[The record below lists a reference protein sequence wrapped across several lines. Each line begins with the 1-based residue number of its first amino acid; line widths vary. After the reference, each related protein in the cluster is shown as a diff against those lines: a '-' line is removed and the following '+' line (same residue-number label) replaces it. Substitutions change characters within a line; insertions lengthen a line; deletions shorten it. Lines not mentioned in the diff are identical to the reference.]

1 MYLVIL
7 NHRDTIEFTLN
18 TDCDAFIDKLIT
30 QTTVHMQKVTIYS
43 HLAYVSTYDQLIE
56 QHKARKNDAL
66 SKIDDL
72 DSATITPDI
81 NATPF

>member
-18 TDCDAFIDKLIT
+18 TDCDAFINKLIAQT
-30 QTTVHMQKVTIYS
+30 QVHMQKITIYS
-43 HLAYVSTYDQLIE
+43 HLAYVSTYEQLLE
-56 QHKARKNDAL
+56 QYNTKNSVESND
-66 SKIDDL
+66 IDEAKQEQ
-72 DSATITPDI
+72 DSDV